1 MYNHF
6 PCHAHRVFGQHI
18 CELSCSQTDRQNE
31 QQTEKQQ
38 RLHNSTFHSKN
49 AAHIL
54 TVCGAD
60 KVATGQSLSV
70 TGHGKEQIHLPQGV
84 CLGICLA

>member
-1 MYNHF
+1 MSY
-6 PCHAHRVFGQHI
+6 PAHR
-18 CELSCSQTDRQNE
+18 QTDRQNE

-60 KVATGQSLSV
+60 KVATGQSLSL
-70 TGHGKEQIHLPQGV
+70 TGHGKEQIHLPQCGRSLFNHLFGLNV
-84 CLGICLA
+84 